1 MAESPYLTAPQ
12 VMQRFGIS
20 EMTLWRWSHDEKLGF
35 PQPMR
40 IRNRKFFP
48 ISDIEAWERLQMEAR
63 AS

>member
-1 MAESPYLTAPQ
+1 MADSPYLTAPQ

-20 EMTLWRWSHDEKLGF
+20 EMTLWRWSHDETLRF

-48 ISDIEAWERLQMEAR
+48 VADIEEWERQQMEAR
-63 AS
+63 VS